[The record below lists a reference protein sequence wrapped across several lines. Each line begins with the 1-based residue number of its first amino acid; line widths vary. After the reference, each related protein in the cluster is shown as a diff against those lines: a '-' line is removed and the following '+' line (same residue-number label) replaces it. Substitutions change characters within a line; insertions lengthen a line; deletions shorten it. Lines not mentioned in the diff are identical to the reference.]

1 MKIKWN
7 WGTGITLFI
16 ILFVSFI
23 LWRVYETTQHPVM
36 LVEKDYY
43 PKGLQYQQRID
54 ERHNARPFQSKFLVY
69 QQNNEVIIHI
79 PQVHPDSSNF
89 TFFRPSDA
97 SFDLSF
103 PFQPDSLGLMH
114 FPLQKFEKGK
124 YILKIY
130 WEENGK
136 RYYVEKNFYLN

>member
-16 ILFVSFI
+16 IIFMVFT
-23 LWRVYETTQHPVM
+23 LWKVYRATQHPVM

-43 PKGLQYQQRID
+43 PRGLQYQQRID
-54 ERHNARPFQSKFLVY
+54 ERHNARLFRAKFQVY
-69 QQNNEVIIHI
+69 EQNKEIIIHF
-79 PQVHPDSSNF
+79 PPLHPDSSNF

-97 SFDLSF
+97 NFDLSF

-114 FPLQKFEKGK
+114 LPLRKFEKGK

-130 WEENGK
+130 WEEDGK
-136 RYYVEKNFYLN
+136 KYYVEKKYFLK

>member
-16 ILFVSFI
+16 ILFMGFT
-23 LWRVYETTQHPVM
+23 LWKVYRATQNPVM

-54 ERHNARPFQSKFLVY
+54 ERHNARLFRSKFLVY
-69 QQNNEVIIHI
+69 QQNDEVIIHF
-79 PQVHPDSSNF
+79 PPVHPDSSNF
-89 TFFRPSDA
+89 TFFRPSDNN
-97 SFDLSF
+97 FDLSF
-103 PFQPDSLGLMH
+103 PFNPDSLGLMH
-114 FPLQKFEKGK
+114 LPGRKFEKGK

-130 WEENGK
+130 WEEKGK
-136 RYYVEKNFYLN
+136 KYYVEKNFYMK

>member
-7 WGTGITLFI
+7 WGTGITIFI

-23 LWRVYETTQHPVM
+23 LWRVYKTTQHPVM

-54 ERHNARPFQSKFLVY
+54 ERRNARLYKPKFLVY
-69 QQNNEVIIHI
+69 EQNDEVVIHF
-79 PQVHPDSSNF
+79 PELHPDTSSF
-89 TFFRPSDA
+89 TFFRPSDNR
-97 SFDLSF
+97 FDLRF
-103 PFQPDSLGLMH
+103 PFQPDSAGFMH
-114 FPLQKFEKGK
+114 LSRQKFKKGK

-130 WEENGK
+130 WEEKGRK
-136 RYYVEKNFYLN
+136 FYVEKNFKLK

>member
-7 WGTGITLFI
+7 WGTGITIFI

-23 LWRVYETTQHPVM
+23 LWRVYKTTQHPVM

-54 ERHNARPFQSKFLVY
+54 ERHNARLYKPKFLVY
-69 QQNNEVIIHI
+69 RQSEEVVIHF
-79 PQVHPDSSNF
+79 PVLHPDTSRF
-89 TFFRPSDA
+89 TFFRPSDNR
-97 SFDLSF
+97 FDLSF
-103 PFQPDSLGLMH
+103 PFRPDSLGLMH
-114 FPLQKFEKGK
+114 FPLQKFKKGK

-130 WEENGK
+130 WEEKGK
-136 RYYVEKNFYLN
+136 KFYVEKSFNLQ